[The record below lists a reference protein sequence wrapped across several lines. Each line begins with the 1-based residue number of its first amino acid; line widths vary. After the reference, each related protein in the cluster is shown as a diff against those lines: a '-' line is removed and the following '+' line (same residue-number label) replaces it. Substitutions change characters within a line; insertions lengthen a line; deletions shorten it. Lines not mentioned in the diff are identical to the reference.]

1 MPKLQPA
8 PMKMT
13 FELADSGVSFIDLGW
28 AASILNRRAYK
39 QGLRWYV
46 NSMTIYANGDN
57 RSVRVATL
65 QNNWVTFQA
74 WKKGKAMWDRMNDQ
88 VLDTEEGIQG
98 RYHDYKIFMDRTHLV
113 NYENNGEQTNS
124 SSLGKTL
131 LPVVYNPNTG
141 APIWPAA
148 DNREWNYSEYVI
160 PQDGGALP
168 PIEAQITMNGGTS
181 LSTSARSVGL
191 ISGYALARAR
201 PNVRDPNAPETSG
214 DSWMNALFDVGGTD
228 LEIRDNL
235 VDENDQAP
243 YPIVGDDSGQERYPG
258 GESNLSG
265 LELVTPPITSAAG
278 TDYSGRTVIPGFA
291 APCGLIALKVDG
303 AVTIQIELVP
313 GFHRGYMVDEM
324 EDL

>member
-8 PMKMT
+8 VMKMT
-13 FELADSGVSFIDLGW
+13 FELADSGVSFIDLSW
-28 AASILNRRAYK
+28 AASVLNRRAYK

-46 NSMTIYANGDN
+46 NSMTIYANGAN

-88 VLDTEEGIQG
+88 VLDVEYGIQG
-98 RYHDYKIFMDRTHLV
+98 RYHDYKIFMDRTHLL
-113 NYENNGEQTNS
+113 NYVEKGVQDDPG
-124 SSLGKTL
+124 SLGKTL
-131 LPVVYNPNTG
+131 LPVVYNGNTG
-141 APIWPAA
+141 APIWPKS
-148 DNREWNYSEYVI
+148 DNREWNYSEYII

-168 PIEAQITMNGGTS
+168 PIEASITMNGGTN
-181 LSTSARSVGL
+181 LATTYDSVGL

-201 PNVRDPNAPETSG
+201 PNVVDPNVPTSSG
-214 DSWMNALFDVGGTD
+214 DSWMNSLFDLGGND

-243 YPIVGDDSGQERYPG
+243 YPIIGDTSGQERYPG
-258 GESNLSG
+258 GESNLPG

-291 APCGLIALKVDG
+291 ALCGLIALKVDG
-303 AVTIQIELVP
+303 AVTIQVELVP